1 MSGRHGPRGT
11 GGTATMQIKRAGLLT
26 KLVVL
31 AMLVG
36 LSIILLN
43 EGRDR
48 TALEEQISA
57 LERQIAVQ
65 TQVNADLQDDLDHS
79 GDLESQM
86 NIARDELGLV
96 VPGERVFHI
105 PD

>member
-1 MSGRHGPRGT
+1 
-11 GGTATMQIKRAGLLT
+11 MQIKRAGLLT

-48 TALEEQISA
+48 TALE
-57 LERQIAVQ
+57 
-65 TQVNADLQDDLDHS
+65 
-79 GDLESQM
+79 
-86 NIARDELGLV
+86 
-96 VPGERVFHI
+96 
-105 PD
+105 